1 MSPVISALGLIALL
15 SNGAAVP
22 ARSIEGRP
30 APQIEGRRHIGPRVP
45 AVGELKGKVV
55 LFFFWAHW
63 CSDCK
68 AEGPIVAGLLDKY
81 RSRGLAIIAPT
92 QEFGYVEGGRPAPPD
107 KELRHI
113 IQVRDTYYPFL
124 RNEPVPISEVN
135 IRQYGVDS
143 VPTLVLLDR
152 EGIARV
158 FHPGRMTEEELEAAI
173 LELL

>member
-1 MSPVISALGLIALL
+1 MNPVISAFGLIALL
-15 SNGAAVP
+15 ANGAALP
-22 ARSIEGRP
+22 ARSIEGKP
-30 APQIEGRRHIGPRVP
+30 APHIEGRAHIGPRVP

-55 LFFFWAHW
+55 LLFFWAHW

-68 AEGPIVAGLLDKY
+68 AESPIVARLLDKY

-113 IQVRDTYYPFL
+113 IQVRDSYYPFL

-135 IRQYGVDS
+135 IQEYGVDS

-152 EGIARV
+152 EGITRL
-158 FHPGRMTEEELEAAI
+158 FHAGRMTEEELEAAI
-173 LELL
+173 LKLL